1 MHVEMAEDHVD
12 IALARRIQ
20 AHVRAELVAFK
31 VPRYVQ
37 SWRSLPAHTV
47 RADLKNKISDKTV
60 DSGYAID
67 LGQRGSEPD
76 GSRLPEDGT
85 CQQWQT

>member
-1 MHVEMAEDHVD
+1 MWRWAEDHVD

-47 RADLKNKISDKTV
+47 RADLKNKISDQ
-60 DSGYAID
+60 DSR
-67 LGQRGSEPD
+67 QRLRDRPGPEGVPNLTAAACRRTEPA
-76 GSRLPEDGT
+76 ST
-85 CQQWQT
+85 WQT